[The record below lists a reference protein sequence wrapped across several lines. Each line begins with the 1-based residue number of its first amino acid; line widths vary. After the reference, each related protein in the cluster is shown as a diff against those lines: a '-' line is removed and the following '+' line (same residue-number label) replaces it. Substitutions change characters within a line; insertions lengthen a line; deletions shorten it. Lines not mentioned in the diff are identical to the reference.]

1 MDLKIVVKKRLQIDE
16 IMNNYGHL
24 TTNEFIYRCLLGIRM
39 RGSPS
44 LVGREIANFMFA
56 RTRGFESLSPRH

>member
-24 TTNEFIYRCLLGIRM
+24 TTNEFIYR
-39 RGSPS
+39 
-44 LVGREIANFMFA
+44 
-56 RTRGFESLSPRH
+56 